1 MSEYRQISLEL
12 QALERVHSELASIA
26 ARNDERRRHDLIE
39 LRRRFSQQM
48 AEVGRLAD
56 PLFASAAD
64 PAIHHTYRDH
74 FSRLRSLAAAH
85 QANWPAVRIDEATDQ
100 YRRSAKGVT
109 EAHREFIAWMRDTLS
124 RLERGAGA

>member
-12 QALERVHSELASIA
+12 QALERVHSDLASIA
-26 ARNDERRRHDLIE
+26 TRSDERRRHDLIE

-56 PLFASAAD
+56 PLFEAGPD
-64 PAIHHTYRDH
+64 PALHQTYRDH

-85 QANWPAVRIDEATDQ
+85 QANWPAIRIDEATEQ
-100 YRRSAKGVT
+100 YRRSAQGVT
-109 EAHREFIAWMRDTLS
+109 EAHREFIAWMQAALA
-124 RLERGAGA
+124 RLERGA